1 MPANHREKTGY
12 CNPPQHSRF
21 KKGQSGNPKGR
32 PKGRP
37 NLATVLE
44 NTLREKVVI
53 RENGRRKTITKFEAA
68 LKQLVNQ
75 ATSGNLRAVQQLVT
89 LACSAEGPSPESGA
103 ATDSLAEVDRKV
115 LAGVLGRWG
124 ANFKGAGAG

>member
-44 NTLREKVVI
+44 NTLREKVVVQ
-53 RENGRRKTITKFEAA
+53 ENGRRKTITKFEAGA
-68 LKQLVNQ
+68 Q
-75 ATSGNLRAVQQLVT
+75 ATRQPGNLRKPAGRAPT
-89 LACSAEGPSPESGA
+89 GHA
-103 ATDSLAEVDRKV
+103 RV
-115 LAGVLGRWG
+115 LRRRA
-124 ANFKGAGAG
+124 FP

>member
-37 NLATVLE
+37 NLATALE
-44 NTLREKVVI
+44 NTLRETVVI

-89 LACSAEGPSPESGA
+89 LACSAEAPSPEAGV
-103 ATDSLAEVDRKV
+103 ATASLAEADRKV

-124 ANFKGAGAG
+124 ANFKGAGC

>member
-21 KKGQSGNPKGR
+21 KKGESGNPCGR

-44 NTLREKVVI
+44 KTLREKVAI
-53 RENGRRKTITKFEAA
+53 WEDGRHKTVTKLEAA
-68 LKQLVNQ
+68 LKQLANR
-75 ATSGNLRAVQQLVT
+75 ATSGDLRAVQQLVA
-89 LACSAEGPSPESGA
+89 LARSAAERSTETGP
-103 ATDSLAEVDRKV
+103 ATANMAEADRKV

-124 ANFKGAGAG
+124 ANFKGSGC

>member
-75 ATSGNLRAVQQLVT
+75 ATSGNLRAVHQLVT
-89 LACSAEGPSPESGA
+89 LACSAEEPSREAGA
-103 ATDSLAEVDRKV
+103 ATGSLAEVDRKV
-115 LAGVLGRWG
+115 LVGVLSRWG
-124 ANFKGAGAG
+124 ANFKGGGT